1 VGFKLTLL
9 VISTDC
15 TGSYKSNYHTITTT
29 AAPRSRLKCIHISLY
44 TNVNVGAC
52 ILINTVLFSE
62 KKKCVMEKYE
72 TLKKLGIGGCGA
84 VYLVK
89 DKETKK

>member
-1 VGFKLTLL
+1 
-9 VISTDC
+9 
-15 TGSYKSNYHTITTT
+15 
-29 AAPRSRLKCIHISLY
+29 
-44 TNVNVGAC
+44 
-52 ILINTVLFSE
+52 LINTVLFSE